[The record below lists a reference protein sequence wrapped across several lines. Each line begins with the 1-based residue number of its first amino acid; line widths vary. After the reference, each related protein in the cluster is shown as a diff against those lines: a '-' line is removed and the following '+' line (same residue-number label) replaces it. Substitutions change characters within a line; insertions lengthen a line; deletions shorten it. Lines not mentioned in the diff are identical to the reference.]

1 MTAILDSEPR
11 SLADRP
17 LVMRSFLGN
26 RWQLRTAPERD
37 TQALAQAFRLTDAV
51 ARILA
56 ARGFDKE
63 SAEPF
68 LTPRLRDQMPD
79 PSGFLDMD
87 LAAARLAEAVHR
99 QESVAI
105 FGDYD
110 VDGATS
116 GALLRLF
123 LRDLGVEARSYVPD
137 RLTEGYGPN
146 VTAMRTLATEGTT
159 LCLTVD
165 CGTTAFDPL
174 EAAQR
179 AGMDVIVLDHHTAEI
194 TLPPAVAVVNPNR
207 LDETSEHGTLA
218 AVGVTF
224 LFCVAVNRTLRQ
236 RGFYANRQE
245 PDLRR
250 FLDLVALGTVADVV
264 PLVGLNRVLV
274 AQGLEVMARRQN
286 LGLTALADVSGLKE
300 RPQAWHLGFLLGPR
314 VNAGGRV
321 GRSDLGT
328 RLLVTTDPL
337 EAQQLAQELHQ
348 LNEERRTLE
357 ALITEQALLQ
367 AEEQAQAGC
376 SVLVV
381 TDESWH
387 PGVIGIVAG
396 RLKERY
402 NLPALVLGGN
412 EGRLTGSGRSIKGVD
427 LGSAVIC
434 ARQAGLILKGGGHAM
449 AAGVTLLPDQLA
461 PFRAFLEERIGAER
475 VRNGADGPLTLHC
488 DAVLSVGGASV
499 PFITQLDRLAPFGQG
514 NPEPR
519 VVIRDV
525 RIGFAKAVGS
535 DGDHVTCR
543 LTGTDGQTMKAIAFR
558 SATLPHGE
566 ALLNAG
572 QRLFH
577 VLGTL
582 KVETWGQ
589 KTAPSLQ
596 ISDVADA
603 LGGLA

>member
-1 MTAILDSEPR
+1 MAVITETELTTEN
-11 SLADRP
+11 RP
-17 LVMRSFLGN
+17 LVARSLSGN
-26 RWQLRTAPERD
+26 RWQLRAAAERD
-37 TQALAQAFRLTDAV
+37 VRALAQTFRLDDAV
-51 ARILA
+51 ARVLA

-63 SAEPF
+63 SAAPF

-79 PSGFLDMD
+79 PSDFRDMD
-87 LAAARLAEAVHR
+87 PAAARLAEAVQR
-99 QESVAI
+99 RESVAI

-116 GALLRLF
+116 GAVLGRF
-123 LRDLGVEARSYVPD
+123 LRALGVTARRYVPD

-146 VTAMRTLATEGTT
+146 VAAMRALAAEGVR

-165 CGTTAFDPL
+165 CGTTAFEPL
-174 EAAQR
+174 EAAQD

-224 LFCVAVNRTLRQ
+224 LFCVAVNRLLRQ
-236 RGFYANRQE
+236 RGFFATRKE
-245 PDLRR
+245 PDLLRL
-250 FLDLVALGTVADVV
+250 LDLVALGTVADVV
-264 PLVGLNRVLV
+264 PLVGLNRVFV
-274 AQGLEVMARRQN
+274 AQGLEVLAQRQN
-286 LGLTALADVSGLKE
+286 VGLTALADVAGLKE

-328 RLLVTTDPL
+328 RLLMSDDPV
-337 EAQQLAQELHQ
+337 EAQQLAHELNR
-348 LNEERRTLE
+348 LNDERRAIE
-357 ALITEQALLQ
+357 ATITEQALRQ
-367 AEEQAQAGC
+367 AEPQVQAGC
-376 SVLVV
+376 NVLMVA
-381 TDESWH
+381 DESWH

-402 NLPALVLGGN
+402 NLPTLVLGGN
-412 EGRLTGSGRSIKGVD
+412 QGRLTGSGRSIKGVD

-434 ARQAGLILKGGGHAM
+434 ARQAGLIVKGGGHAM
-449 AAGVTLLPDQLA
+449 AAGATLLPEQLE
-461 PFRAFLEERIGAER
+461 PFRAFLDTRLGEERIR
-475 VRNGADGPLTLHC
+475 HGADGPLTLTC
-488 DAVLSVGGASV
+488 DAVVSIGGASAA
-499 PFITQLDRLAPFGQG
+499 FITQLDRLAPFGNG

-519 VVIRDV
+519 VMIRDV
-525 RIGFAKAVGS
+525 RVNFAKAVGS

-543 LTGTDGQTMKAIAFR
+543 LTGVGGQQIKAIAFR
-558 SATLPHGE
+558 AASLPHGE

-582 KVETWGQ
+582 RLETWGQ
-589 KTAPSLQ
+589 QTAPSLQ

-603 LGGLA
+603 LGHDG